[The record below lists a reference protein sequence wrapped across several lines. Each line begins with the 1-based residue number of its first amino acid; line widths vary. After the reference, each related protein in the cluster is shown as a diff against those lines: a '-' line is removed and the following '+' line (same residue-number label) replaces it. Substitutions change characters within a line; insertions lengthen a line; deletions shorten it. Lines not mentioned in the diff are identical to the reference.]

1 MHLTHNYTQ
10 SELIALDDTL
20 DVANLLQLNDES

>member
-10 SELIALDDTL
+10 SELIVLDDTL